1 MVANQRFAPRFGS
14 STLACSQIRDLLP
27 VSLRSLVHKLSV
39 CSPFRFAHLFTNF
52 QFALRFASLT
62 CSRTFSLLSVSLRS
76 LACRFFFH
84 CTDSFTKSTWNISSF
99 YGLPVKILSFQGYT
113 FGDYFF
119 PRVYGS
125 ERGCAHF
132 PGEHDFVPLKGD
144 NELV

>member
-1 MVANQRFAPRFGS
+1 MVANQRFALRFG
-14 STLACSQIRDLLP
+14 LAALTCSQIRDLL
-27 VSLRSLVHKLSV
+27 SASDLR
-39 CSPFRFAHLFTNF
+39 P
-52 QFALRFASLT
+52 
-62 CSRTFSLLSVSLRS
+62 S

-125 ERGCAHF
+125 ERGCAQF
-132 PGEHDFVPLKGD
+132 PGEHEFVPLKGD